1 MGRLVLLGV
10 LISAV
15 LSRGDPPTFP
25 QMRAGDES
33 LDALD
38 IRTGAGDVEE
48 EEDGT
53 FGRSW
58 GAGTHLDAAESLLET
73 AVSATPSAQDGVHI
87 SRPRRLGSAE
97 AWEDIRDL
105 RFHRRQYVPFSRRG
119 YGVDRS
125 RQRAAVE
132 LIQIANAMQ
141 EKEEASRG
149 KAQSGAVAGEDFV
162 AAAMSAVSAAAPALG
177 ALGGVAAMGATNAL
191 SGQVPVVEGDY
202 VYMCLCQT
210 DPMDAEGNSISPYDA
225 VPLCPTEP
233 QAQKCYI
240 QRYVQNPP
248 VESPPPPPVPN
259 ITQEQMLL
267 AQQQQAGA
275 GVATGALRTVNGT
288 APAGGTAPAAVVGA
302 SAAVGTNATGGTPAP
317 TPASTGNGTS
327 LLEPASLL
335 DATGGAG
342 SQFGL
347 SLSDVREIRN
357 DVALAAADWVMNEE
371 TRSAEPDD
379 ELP

>member
-38 IRTGAGDVEE
+38 IRTGAGEVEE

-58 GAGTHLDAAESLLET
+58 GAGTHLDAAESFLET
-73 AVSATPSAQDGVHI
+73 AVRAASATPSAQDGVHI
-87 SRPRRLGSAE
+87 SRPRRLDSAA

-162 AAAMSAVSAAAPALG
+162 GAAMSAVSAAAPALG

-191 SGQVPVVEGDY
+191 SGQVETVIGDY
-202 VYMCLCQT
+202 LYMCLCQT

-233 QAQKCYI
+233 QAQRCYI

-248 VESPPPPPVPN
+248 VEVPPPPPAPN
-259 ITQEQMLL
+259 ITQEMLL
-267 AQQQQAGA
+267 AQQQVP
-275 GVATGALRTVNGT
+275 VATGTLRVVNGT
-288 APAGGTAPAAVVGA
+288 APAAAVGA
-302 SAAVGTNATGGTPAP
+302 VSAVGTNATGGTPAP